1 MPNAPDWTNGGVTRS
16 PFALKRPLIWG
27 AGLALVVVVAGG
39 YVGAASA
46 LAPRHAPRTSTAAL
60 AEGPAQLEHQTP
72 TATTQQIG
80 RFLASVP
87 ADGGAS
93 VALPDGR
100 VLWTFGDTVDTGARN
115 SAAAQ
120 SGATFTRLPGELLPH
135 TRTAWYW
142 GGQPVIDA
150 GRLVI
155 VFGEMHADGGWGRQE
170 AVVVATFDASTL
182 ALIKTTRLQSSADW
196 GEGVVRSGGKWWLY
210 GTKVVSE
217 SDPRKV
223 VSVRS
228 APIGSLADPRTW
240 SKATPVLPASWG
252 AGTTTS
258 VVATST
264 GVLLATKRGDLLSD
278 DFVTS
283 TATHPKGSYSRQ
295 RVVARPVYRGAWTYT
310 AYLHPEQLHAHRR
323 IVMTYAVNSD
333 HASAAY
339 HLYAT
344 AIPTT

>member
-1 MPNAPDWTNGGVTRS
+1 MLGI
-16 PFALKRPLIWG
+16 AL
-27 AGLALVVVVAGG
+27 AFVVVMTGGFAGG
-39 YVGAASA
+39 AVALTPADRSDASA
-46 LAPRHAPRTSTAAL
+46 TTPINR
-60 AEGPAQLEHQTP
+60 PAQSAPSAPSPRSAHHTP
-72 TATTQQIG
+72 TATTHQIG

-115 SAAAQ
+115 SAAIQ
-120 SGATFTRLPGELLPH
+120 TGATFTRLPGELLPH
-135 TRTAWYW
+135 TRDAWFW

-150 GRLVI
+150 GRVVI
-155 VFGEMHADGGWGRQE
+155 VFGEMHADGGWGRQA
-170 AVVVATFDASTL
+170 AVVVATFNASTL
-182 ALIKTTRLQSSADW
+182 ALIKTTRLATSTAW

-210 GTKVVSE
+210 GTEVVSD

-223 VSVRS
+223 VTVRS

-240 SKATPVLPASWG
+240 SKPTAVLPASWG
-252 AGTTTS
+252 AGAATS

-264 GVLLATKRGDLLSD
+264 GVLMATKRDDLLSD

-283 TATHPKGSYSRQ
+283 TTSQPMGEYSRQ
-295 RVVARPVYRGAWTYT
+295 KVVASPVYRHAWTYA
-310 AYLHPEQLHAHRR
+310 AYLHPEQMHSHRR
-323 IVMTYAVNSD
+323 MVMTYAVNST
-333 HASAAY
+333 HVTSAY

-344 AIPTT
+344 TIPVP